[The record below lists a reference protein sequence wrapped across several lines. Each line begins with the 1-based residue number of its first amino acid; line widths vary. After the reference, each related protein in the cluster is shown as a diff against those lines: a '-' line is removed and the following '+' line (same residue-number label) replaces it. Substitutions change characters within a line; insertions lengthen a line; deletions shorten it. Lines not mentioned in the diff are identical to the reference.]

1 MKIQTKIRGITYRIS
16 GNVSEIAEKVTKLCG
31 FSVNAEDVV
40 SQGVWS
46 VVYRHDYAEKRPRKT
61 ASGESVPVQ
70 EL

>member
-1 MKIQTKIRGITYRIS
+1 MKVQTKIRGITYRIS
-16 GNVSEIAEKVTKLCG
+16 GNVTEIAEKVSTLCG
-31 FSVNAEDVV
+31 FTATAEDIV

-61 ASGESVPVQ
+61 PAGDSVPVQ